1 MVEEK
6 FSNINDSES
15 GSGAAPDRIDN
26 LAVIG
31 AGTMGREIAVLAA
44 RHAIDVLLVEKNE
57 QILENSLKEIS
68 DNLSRE
74 IARWAMTESEKK
86 AIISRIKGVVDFS
99 ELSDQDYI
107 IEAVPENLEL
117 KKNIFQEL
125 DKVCA
130 PEAIFITNT
139 STLSITELASVTG
152 RADRVIGMHFLNP
165 GPKGNLIEIVKGLN
179 TSAATFHKAISI
191 ANKLE
196 RTAIEVFEAPGY
208 VTTRVMMPMVNTAIE
223 VLMEGIASAE
233 DIDMALRLGYEMNR
247 GPLAMA
253 DTIGL
258 DQVLNWLETLFHD
271 LGDVKYRP
279 CPMLRM
285 LVRAGHLG
293 VKTGKGFYRYDSE
306 GRVIPGSGHT
316 AAAYERFLK

>member
-1 MVEEK
+1 MKEDNIEEVPP
-6 FSNINDSES
+6 SES
-15 GSGAAPDRIDN
+15 ESEVQPERVDS
-26 LAVIG
+26 LTVVG

-44 RHAIDVLLVEKNE
+44 RHGVEVFLVEKNE
-57 QILENSLKEIS
+57 QILNHSIKEIS
-68 DNLSRE
+68 DNLDRE

-86 AIISRIKGVVDFS
+86 AILSRIKGVVDFS
-99 ELSDQDYI
+99 ELSDQNYV
-107 IEAVPENLEL
+107 IEAVSENLEL
-117 KKNIFQEL
+117 KKDVFREL
-125 DKVCA
+125 DRVCN

-139 STLSITELASVTG
+139 STLSITELGSATERS
-152 RADRVIGMHFLNP
+152 DRVIGMHFLNP

-179 TSAATFHKAISI
+179 TSSSTFHKAISL

-233 DIDMALRLGYEMNR
+233 DIDTALRLGYDLNR

-253 DTIGL
+253 DSIGL

-293 VKTGKGFYRYDSE
+293 IKTGKGFYRYDGE
-306 GRVIPGSGHT
+306 GRIIEGSGHT

>member
-1 MVEEK
+1 MLEENLSK
-6 FSNINDSES
+6 IIDPES
-15 GSGAAPDRIDN
+15 GSEPSPERVDN

-44 RHAIDVLLVEKNE
+44 RHSIDVLLVEKNE
-57 QILENSLKEIS
+57 QNLENSLKDIS
-68 DNLSRE
+68 DSLGRE
-74 IARWAMTESEKK
+74 IAHWSMTESEKR

-99 ELSDQDYI
+99 ELSDQNFI
-107 IEAVPENLEL
+107 IEAVPESLEL
-117 KKNIFQEL
+117 KKDVFREL
-125 DKVCA
+125 DKVCT
-130 PEAIFITNT
+130 PNAIFITNT

-165 GPKGNLIEIVKGLN
+165 GPKGNLIEIVKGLS
-179 TSAATFHKAISI
+179 TSAATFHKAIAL

-208 VTTRVMMPMVNTAIE
+208 VTTRVMMPMVNTAIQ

-233 DIDMALRLGYEMNR
+233 DIDTALRLGYELNR

-253 DTIGL
+253 DSIGL

-271 LGDVKYRP
+271 LGDVEYRP

-293 VKTGKGFYRYDSE
+293 VKTGRGFYRYDSE
-306 GRVIPGSGHT
+306 GRIIPGSGHT